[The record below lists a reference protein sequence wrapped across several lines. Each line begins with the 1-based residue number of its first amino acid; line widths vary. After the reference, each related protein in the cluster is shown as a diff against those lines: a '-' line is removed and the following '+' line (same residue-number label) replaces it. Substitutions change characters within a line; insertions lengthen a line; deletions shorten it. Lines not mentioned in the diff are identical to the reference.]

1 MSWKLEDGAVVE
13 WVRDMRV
20 GVGDSLSVEEKA
32 MNRVVGDR
40 VKGSG
45 YPGAMELPHVCLDIL
60 RKEWCWWFIHGLT
73 PI

>member
-13 WVRDMRV
+13 WVRNMRV
-20 GVGDSLSVEEKA
+20 GVGDSMSVEEKA

-45 YPGAMELPHVCLDIL
+45 NPGAKELPHVCLDIL
-60 RKEWCWWFIHGLT
+60 RKGVGGLFMA
-73 PI
+73 